1 MPSTAEYRP
10 SPPAWRWRALLVL
23 GVLAGLLG
31 MHALGPSGG
40 LMPRTHERPAATAN
54 AMNATTAT
62 TATTTAM
69 TAMTT
74 VATSA
79 TAHSGCDGACG
90 GSHLHHA
97 DPTCASPAV
106 GGGPTL
112 SAPPSAPVAVCG
124 HDLTAARLGTAP
136 SPADGRAPPSLAELQ
151 LLRI

>member
-1 MPSTAEYRP
+1 MPSPAEYRP
-10 SPPAWRWRALLVL
+10 SPPAGRWRALLVL

-40 LMPRTHERPAATAN
+40 LMPRAHERPAAAMTATT
-54 AMNATTAT
+54 TTAT
-62 TATTTAM
+62 TATTTTAM

-79 TAHSGCDGACG
+79 TVHSGCDGACG
-90 GSHLHHA
+90 GPHIHHA

-112 SAPPSAPVAVCG
+112 SAPPAAPVAVCG
-124 HDLTAARLGTAP
+124 RDLTAARLGTAP

>member
-1 MPSTAEYRP
+1 MPSPAEYRP

-40 LMPRTHERPAATAN
+40 LMPRAHERPAAT
-54 AMNATTAT
+54 MTAT
-62 TATTTAM
+62 STTAM